1 MVIETNYST
10 FDIEQKIKLQ
20 RNLEARN
27 KRHTLHTCI
36 INIMGLYLFV
46 CDFENSENT
55 KQARY
60 LFDLFNILFG
70 AVMAQW

>member
-27 KRHTLHTCI
+27 KRHTYVYYQYIGH
-36 INIMGLYLFV
+36 YLFV
-46 CDFENSENT
+46 YDFEISENT
-55 KQARY
+55 KQATY
-60 LFDLFNILFG
+60 LIYLLFYLE
-70 AVMAQW
+70 Q